1 MDLNKLLKSQWDRV
15 GAWLLVVAG
24 ALALIFGWVGVSGK
38 AYLANQLPY
47 VISGGIG
54 GIFLLGVGATLW
66 LSADLRDEWQ
76 KLDRIEQVLSD
87 LPIDSL
93 LESVAADMTPPAPEP
108 TARVRRASR
117 SKSAEPLPAETTATI
132 PAVDA
137 STGVGPIS

>member
-1 MDLNKLLKSQWDRV
+1 MDLSKLLKSQWDRV
-15 GAWLLVVAG
+15 GAWLLVLAG

-54 GIFLLGVGATLW
+54 GLFLLGVAATLW

-87 LPIDSL
+87 LPIESIFDSVTT
-93 LESVAADMTPPAPEP
+93 ETEREAPEP
-108 TARVRRASR
+108 ARRAPRAGR
-117 SKSAEPLPAETTATI
+117 SKSVEHSDVETTAMI
-132 PAVDA
+132 PPLDV
-137 STGVGPIS
+137 STGAGPTS